1 MCQLST
7 RKWGVAFLKMYVL
20 ARSIMVFLGS
30 KKFPTIFFFKLES
43 GLAFFT
49 AGVIIFG

>member
-30 KKFPTIFFFKLES
+30 KKFPTFFFKLES
-43 GLAFFT
+43 GLAFFK